1 MMKNNENKIE
11 SRRNFLK
18 KAAYAVPTVIA
29 ISQITNPLVAGAS
42 TIKGT
47 TPSTTNP
54 NVLTVQ
60 VKQIQIV
67 QIINNLVI
75 FLRKNKNNKC
85 CCTTMK
91 YLLIS

>member
-54 NVLTVQ
+54 NVLAGAGETNPHSTDHQ
-60 VKQIQIV
+60 QFG
-67 QIINNLVI
+67 NL
-75 FLRKNKNNKC
+75 FKKK
-85 CCTTMK
+85 
-91 YLLIS
+91 

>member
-54 NVLTVQ
+54 NVLTGAGETNPNSADNQ
-60 VKQIQIV
+60 QFG
-67 QIINNLVI
+67 NL
-75 FLRKNKNNKC
+75 FKKK
-85 CCTTMK
+85 
-91 YLLIS
+91 